1 MAAPAHAASAS
12 ESGPRDDI
20 LNAAESCFEY
30 FGFRKT
36 TVDDIAKAA
45 GISRTTV
52 YRFFKDR
59 DALLSAL
66 VIRHSEDL
74 VSATRAHV
82 EQFSSFEDILVE
94 GMLFQVEY
102 GRKDMFWQ
110 LLVSPDY
117 MELANRLLISSAEAL
132 AVTMPLWA
140 PLIEA
145 GQERAEV
152 KTDLDP
158 ERGCRWIV
166 LANVIA
172 FSRNDLVPEDKDGLR
187 VWIREFVLPAFII
200 GVSGKKPPRSRRPSS
215 GK

>member
-1 MAAPAHAASAS
+1 MPARVESGS
-12 ESGPRDDI
+12 DSGPRDEI
-20 LNAAESCFEY
+20 LKAAESCFEY
-30 FGFRKT
+30 FGFRKS
-36 TVDDIAKAA
+36 TVEDIAKAA
-45 GISRTTV
+45 GISRTTI

-66 VIRHSEDL
+66 VLRHSEDI

-94 GMLFQVEY
+94 GTIFQINF
-102 GRKDMFWQ
+102 GRNDMFWQ
-110 LLVSPDY
+110 LLVSPEHMD
-117 MELANRLLISSAEAL
+117 MAERLLISSAEVL
-132 AVTMPLWA
+132 AITMPLWA

-145 GQERAEV
+145 AQKRGEVRA
-152 KTDLDP
+152 DLDP

-172 FSRNDLVPEDKDGLR
+172 FSRNDLVPNDEANLR
-187 VWIREFVLPAFII
+187 GWIREFVLPAFII
-200 GVSGKKPPRSRRPSS
+200 GVDKKPSRPRRRPS